1 MQSAVIAHPDRDWL
15 IDDDL
20 PNPPGCA
27 SSPLDS
33 AQSRRATRLPVIIT
47 APPWT
52 PALRPWL
59 HS

>member
-1 MQSAVIAHPDRDWL
+1 MKSAVIHPDRNR
-15 IDDDL
+15 IVDDDL
-20 PNPPGCA
+20 PNPPE
-27 SSPLDS
+27 SPLDS
-33 AQSRRATRLPVIIT
+33 AQSRRATRLPVIIS